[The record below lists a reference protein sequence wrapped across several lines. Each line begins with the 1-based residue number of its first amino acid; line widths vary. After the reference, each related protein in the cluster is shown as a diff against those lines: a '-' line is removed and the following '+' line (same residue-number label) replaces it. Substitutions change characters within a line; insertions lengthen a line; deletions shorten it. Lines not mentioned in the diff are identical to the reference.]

1 MKILFS
7 TFGSL
12 GDLHPYLALALE
24 AKARGHAP
32 VIATS
37 ERYRPKVEAL
47 GLEFRAVAPDLP
59 PDGEFGDFAKRV
71 MNERDG
77 PRFLFEELL
86 SPTIRAAY
94 ADLLEASA
102 DADVMITHPAALA
115 GPLVARKLGK
125 RWLASVLAPISLWSR
140 RDPATPPTMP
150 HLDWLRVF
158 GPLWGA
164 VQVRAGE
171 RVTRPWVAAVER
183 LRADEGLENAG
194 HPMFA
199 GQFSPYGNLALF
211 SRHFCAPQSDWPAHT
226 KATGFCFY
234 DAQGLKAPDAG
245 QDWREWMA
253 DGPPPV
259 VWTLGS
265 SAVHDAGS
273 FYTDGAEDCLESGR
287 RALLIAGENA
297 AQLRGAYSEEQVLVL
312 DYAPYSEVFP
322 LAACVVHQG
331 GIGTTAQALR
341 AGVPQIIAPFAHDQP
356 DHAARITRLG
366 LGFSLRKHPNR
377 AVQTLFENY
386 EALSHHAVCIGE
398 RMRWEDGPRAAC
410 EVIEKLMERQHST
423 P

>member
-1 MKILFS
+1 MKLLFS

-32 VIATS
+32 IIATS
-37 ERYRPKVEAL
+37 ARYRPKVEAL
-47 GLEFRAVAPDLP
+47 GIEFRAVTPDLP
-59 PDGEFGDFAKRV
+59 PDDEFGAFAKRV
-71 MNERDG
+71 MNEADG

-102 DADVMITHPAALA
+102 DADILVTHPAALA
-115 GPLVARKLGK
+115 GPLVARKLRK
-125 RWLASVLAPISLWSR
+125 KWLASVLAPISLWSR

-164 VQVRAGE
+164 IQVRAGE
-171 RVTRPWVAAVER
+171 RVTRPWIAAIEQ
-183 LRADEGLENAG
+183 LRVDEGIENAG

-211 SRHFCAPQSDWPAHT
+211 SRHFCAPQPDWPAQT
-226 KATGFCFY
+226 TATGFCFY
-234 DAQGLKAPDAG
+234 DAQGLHAPDAG
-245 QDWREWMA
+245 QEWRAWMT
-253 DGPPPV
+253 GGSPPV

-273 FYTDGAEDCLESGR
+273 FYDDGARECLDGGR

-297 AQLRGAYSEEQVLVL
+297 ARLRGQEWGESVLAL
-312 DYAPYSEVFP
+312 DYAPYSQVFP
-322 LAACVVHQG
+322 LAGGVVHQG

-341 AGVPQIIAPFAHDQP
+341 AGVPQIIAPYAHDQP
-356 DHAARITRLG
+356 DHAGRITRLNV
-366 LGFSLRKHPNR
+366 GFSLRRHPGR
-377 AVQTLFENY
+377 AVRMLFENY
-386 EALSHHAVCIGE
+386 GPLAKRAGEIGARVRE
-398 RMRWEDGPRAAC
+398 EDGPRVAC
-410 EVIEKLMERQHST
+410 EVMERLS
-423 P
+423 